1 MTDGTLTNVVNV
13 TSNENDTVKSSEV
26 SVNVTPVV
34 DLTVV
39 KVADSDDAT
48 IGDVITFTITVTNN
62 GPSDATNIK
71 VSDILDEGLV
81 LVYMNRVTVKCDQN
95 ETVKSANASV
105 HVYNTDLKI
114 NKTANVSNVS
124 VNDLIN
130 FTISVKNHGRSNA
143 TNVHIIDELDGAFEF
158 VDASA
163 GYSLSGNV
171 VSWNVPN
178 VANETTY
185 SVWIVVRALTD
196 GTFSNVAHVN
206 CSEESTV
213 KNSTATVVVVPVVNL
228 TVEKIANVVNIT
240 LGGEITFTITVT
252 NNGPSNATNVVVK
265 DVLPDGLQLI
275 SGDLNTTIALLQSG
289 ESKVITIIAKAVSTG
304 NLTNVV
310 SVHSDENTTAVES
323 NVTVRVNDPKL
334 SIIKTSDNEYVYS
347 GNQTTFTIKVTNE
360 GDVVLTGV
368 FVEDKIPDGL
378 IYDHFIGA
386 NWTYDGTKFSYNGSL
401 DVGESVE
408 LTIVVNTTYSGEF
421 TNEATAGSKQ
431 TSTSASSASVLV
443 YTPALTVREI
453 SNNPLALVGQ
463 EVSFT
468 VVVTNIGDCELTG
481 IYTLNNFPDGL
492 IYTGYEGDSWNK
504 LTDGTL
510 GAPSGA
516 WTQDGNKFSYSGT
529 LMPGESANYTLY
541 FKTTVPGVF
550 TPEVIANS
558 DLTSGAYSNNTTVVV
573 EPNLELKQEIDKSS
587 VYVGDKV
594 TIKVTVTNVGG
605 CDLGDVYVI
614 ENIPDELEYDSF
626 KGEGWTKVGNK
637 FIYSG
642 VLSVGESA
650 SFEMI
655 FYAIKEGNAT
665 NTVVAG
671 SNMTKEINDDVYV
684 EVINKTT
691 PEPTPEPVPE
701 NDTINHESA
710 VGESATMHATG
721 NPIILLLLAIMVIIP
736 LKRRK
741 H

>member
-1 MTDGTLTNVVNV
+1 
-13 TSNENDTVKSSEV
+13 
-26 SVNVTPVV
+26 
-34 DLTVV
+34 
-39 KVADSDDAT
+39 
-48 IGDVITFTITVTNN
+48 
-62 GPSDATNIK
+62 
-71 VSDILDEGLV
+71 
-81 LVYMNRVTVKCDQN
+81 MNRVTVKCDQN

-453 SNNPLALVGQ
+453 SM
-463 EVSFT
+463 
-468 VVVTNIGDCELTG
+468 
-481 IYTLNNFPDGL
+481 
-492 IYTGYEGDSWNK
+492 K
-504 LTDGTL
+504 
-510 GAPSGA
+510 
-516 WTQDGNKFSYSGT
+516 
-529 LMPGESANYTLY
+529 
-541 FKTTVPGVF
+541 
-550 TPEVIANS
+550 
-558 DLTSGAYSNNTTVVV
+558 
-573 EPNLELKQEIDKSS
+573 
-587 VYVGDKV
+587 
-594 TIKVTVTNVGG
+594 IK
-605 CDLGDVYVI
+605 D
-614 ENIPDELEYDSF
+614 
-626 KGEGWTKVGNK
+626 
-637 FIYSG
+637 
-642 VLSVGESA
+642 
-650 SFEMI
+650 
-655 FYAIKEGNAT
+655 
-665 NTVVAG
+665 
-671 SNMTKEINDDVYV
+671 
-684 EVINKTT
+684 
-691 PEPTPEPVPE
+691 
-701 NDTINHESA
+701 
-710 VGESATMHATG
+710 
-721 NPIILLLLAIMVIIP
+721 
-736 LKRRK
+736 
-741 H
+741 